1 MRSLLGRSGR
11 ILAALAVLAAGCRR
25 APAPANLVLV
35 TVDTLRAD
43 HTTPYGYDRE
53 TTPVLARLAREGV
66 RVDQAYAPMATT
78 GPSHAALLTSRYP
91 LSLGYLRNGQ
101 RLDEAHLTLAERLHA
116 AGYRTSAFVSSFVL
130 DRRLG
135 FAQGF
140 GTYDC
145 RFERERATATME
157 RWEGHIV
164 PAGFDRRA
172 NETTDAALAW
182 LARRGKDRPF
192 FLWVHYFDPHHP
204 YAPPAPY
211 DRRFAPPPA
220 DTGLPRRA
228 VALYDGEIAF
238 TDHQLG
244 RLLGAIDAEGPAART
259 LVVVTAD
266 HGEGLMQHGH
276 MGHGL
281 HLYEEAVRVPL
292 VFRWPGSLPAGTVL
306 PGPVEHVD
314 LVPTVLD
321 LLGVP
326 RGGEGIEGQSL
337 AAALR
342 GQAGTA
348 GRDPRRAVFLERRL
362 YDTGVVSGFH
372 VKGEK
377 FAVRAGPW
385 KYIEAPEEQTRELY
399 DLRSDPGET
408 RDLLAGQVATA
419 DLLARGI
426 AGWRGRFDR
435 NAHARD
441 DSSRE
446 TQEALRALGYVQ

>member
-1 MRSLLGRSGR
+1 MRACRGLA
-11 ILAALAVLAAGCRR
+11 LAALAILAGGCRHPEE
-25 APAPANLVLV
+25 APNLVLV
-35 TVDTLRAD
+35 TIDTLRAD
-43 HTTPYGYDRE
+43 HTTPYGYGRD

-66 RVDQAYAPMATT
+66 AVDLAYAPMATT

-91 LSLGYLRNGQ
+91 VSLGYLRNGQ
-101 RLDEAHLTLAERLHA
+101 RLDEAQTTLAERLRA
-116 AGYRTSAFVSSFVL
+116 AGYRTSAAVSSFVL

-145 RFERERATATME
+145 RCDRARATATIE
-157 RWEGHIV
+157 RWEGLTV

-172 NETTDAALAW
+172 DETTDVALAW
-182 LARRGKDRPF
+182 LARRGRDRPF

-204 YAPPAPY
+204 YSPPAPY

-220 DTGLPRRA
+220 ATGLPRRA

-244 RLLGAIDAEGPAART
+244 RLLDAIDAEGLAART

-292 VFRWPGSLPAGTVL
+292 VFRWPGSLPAGALV

-321 LLGVP
+321 LLGLP
-326 RGGEGIEGQSL
+326 RGGGEIEGQSL

-348 GRDPRRAVFLERRL
+348 GRDSRRTVFLQRRL
-362 YDTGVVSGFH
+362 Y
-372 VKGEK
+372 
-377 FAVRAGPW
+377 
-385 KYIEAPEEQTRELY
+385 
-399 DLRSDPGET
+399 
-408 RDLLAGQVATA
+408 
-419 DLLARGI
+419 
-426 AGWRGRFDR
+426 
-435 NAHARD
+435 
-441 DSSRE
+441 
-446 TQEALRALGYVQ
+446 